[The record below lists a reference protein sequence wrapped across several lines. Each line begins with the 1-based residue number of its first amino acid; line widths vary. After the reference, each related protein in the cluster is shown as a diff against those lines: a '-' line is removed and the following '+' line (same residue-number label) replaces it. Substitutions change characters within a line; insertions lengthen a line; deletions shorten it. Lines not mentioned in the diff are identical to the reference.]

1 MSDSPAP
8 CVPIATNLDT
18 SFGPL
23 LGSIWL
29 AFMFYGANCLQIF
42 VYFINYP
49 KDRMALKV
57 IVIVIWLFDTAHQ
70 ILGSIGIWQYLVS
83 NYGNY
88 VFLSGTHP
96 PLLIALVFSSMV
108 STIAQLFF
116 TYRIWHLSGGHWA
129 FPAFLIPA
137 ALSQLVLC
145 CLYAAKGLAN
155 NTVQNLYD
163 LTKYST
169 AANALAA
176 GTDTIIAI
184 IMCTLLARGKAGFNK
199 KTDAILARLII
210 LSVNCGL
217 WTGAFALAV
226 SIMNTA
232 MPDNL
237 VYTWP
242 QFSLS
247 PLYCNTVLGCL
258 NARGF
263 IRDGMQANQR
273 FHLGSTSG
281 RKLQHPLNVAVET
294 RRTVENESVDS
305 QTLQVSSKDKQT
317 NHSTEVSLRPLDE
330 RYC

>member
-1 MSDSPAP
+1 MSDSPIP

-18 SFGPL
+18 SYGPL

-29 AFMFYGANCLQIF
+29 ACMFYGANCLQIF

-49 KDRMALKV
+49 KDRMALKIMV
-57 IVIVIWLFDTAHQ
+57 ISIWLFDTVHL
-70 ILGSIGIWQYLVS
+70 ILGCIGIWQYLIS
-83 NYGNY
+83 KYGNY

-96 PLLIALVFSSMV
+96 PLFIAFVFSGMV
-108 STIAQLFF
+108 STISQLFF
-116 TYRIWHLSGGHWA
+116 TFRIWHLSSGHWV

-145 CLYAAKGLAN
+145 CFYTFKGLAN
-155 NTVQNLYD
+155 STVQNLDD
-163 LTKYST
+163 LTKYAT
-169 AANALAA
+169 AVNALAA

-184 IMCTLLARGKAGFNK
+184 IMCTLLVRSRAGFNK
-199 KTDAILARLII
+199 RTDAMLARLII

-217 WTGAFALAV
+217 WTGTFALAI

-237 VYTWP
+237 VYTWL

-263 IRDGMQANQR
+263 VRNGIQTDQMYTS
-273 FHLGSTSG
+273 FHLGSAFG
-281 RKLQHPLNVAVET
+281 RKPQHPGT
-294 RRTVENESVDS
+294 F
-305 QTLQVSSKDKQT
+305 
-317 NHSTEVSLRPLDE
+317 
-330 RYC
+330 